1 MLEKAR
7 CVAVM
12 LILFSSLC
20 GCGKTTAPATVA
32 PENAAVS
39 TEDTKQLFE
48 KSCSVCHPISRV
60 EQYSGK
66 DPWKDI
72 VDRMI
77 VKHGAKV
84 SAEDAGR
91 IVAYLDKT
99 YPRK

>member
-1 MLEKAR
+1 MRKKAR
-7 CVAVM
+7 CVAVVS
-12 LILFSSLC
+12 ILFACLC
-20 GCGKTTAPATVA
+20 GCGKTANPTTVA
-32 PENAAVS
+32 PEKAVAS
-39 TEDTKQLFE
+39 KEDVKELFAQ
-48 KSCSVCHPISRV
+48 SCGACHGVSRV

-66 DPWKDI
+66 DPWKGI

-91 IVAYLDKT
+91 IVAYLDKI

>member
-7 CVAVM
+7 CVAVI
-12 LILFSSLC
+12 LILFFGVC

-32 PENAAVS
+32 PGNTAVS
-39 TEDTKQLFE
+39 TEDTKKPFE
-48 KSCSVCHPISRV
+48 KSCSACHPVSRI

-66 DPWKDI
+66 DPWKGI

-99 YPRK
+99 YLRK

>member
-1 MLEKAR
+1 
-7 CVAVM
+7 M
-12 LILFSSLC
+12 LILFSGLC

-32 PENAAVS
+32 PENTAVS

-48 KSCSVCHPISRV
+48 KSCGACHGINRI

-66 DPWKDI
+66 DPWKGI